1 MVVALHDRHVP
12 RQEFSTSYIEQ
23 PTKESPMTSKPLPR
37 RRDAAASR
45 QRLLRAAAELFA
57 DRGFEQSTARDIGER
72 AGVDPTMIA
81 RYFGGKAQLYIAV
94 LQAEDSSDTPTDIR
108 EHSRLAGLV
117 DRFGR
122 HGPGPILEAAVRPY
136 DDPAAQAAAAAALE
150 NRLINPLRRRLARE
164 GEERPDLSAELLVA
178 AFIGVIMSRHAGTF
192 EQLAQAPSAEV
203 VSLLEGLLGAD

>member
-1 MVVALHDRHVP
+1 
-12 RQEFSTSYIEQ
+12 
-23 PTKESPMTSKPLPR
+23 MTSKPLPR

-45 QRLLRAAAELFA
+45 QRLLRAAAELFT

-94 LQAEDSSDTPTDIR
+94 LQAEDRTDTPTDIR
-108 EHSRLAGLV
+108 DRSRLAGLV

-136 DDPAAQAAAAAALE
+136 EDAAAQAAAAAALE
-150 NRLINPLRRRLARE
+150 NRLLNPLRQRLARE
-164 GEERPDLSAELLVA
+164 GEERPDLLAELLVA
-178 AFIGVIMSRHAGTF
+178 AFIGIIMSRHAGTF
-192 EQLAQAPSAEV
+192 EQLARASTAEV
-203 VSLLEGLLGAD
+203 LSLLEGLLGAD